1 MGDRGDA
8 TTGDCGADESDRGEW
23 SGSIFCDARICIKV
37 RPPMGG
43 VSYRVAVAERSP
55 VAGGVGRGGRG
66 ERVLS
71 AARRSA
77 SSTVKW
83 CKWRGRRH
91 TDANPIRTK

>member
-1 MGDRGDA
+1 MPSLIQQMTRTNPTHKHQTLLLSLSPLEEGPHTPHTGRGSL
-8 TTGDCGADESDRGEW
+8 CGGKSVVYKSA
-23 SGSIFCDARICIKV
+23 
-37 RPPMGG
+37 PPYGG

-66 ERVLS
+66 ERVLG

-83 CKWRGRRH
+83 C
-91 TDANPIRTK
+91 